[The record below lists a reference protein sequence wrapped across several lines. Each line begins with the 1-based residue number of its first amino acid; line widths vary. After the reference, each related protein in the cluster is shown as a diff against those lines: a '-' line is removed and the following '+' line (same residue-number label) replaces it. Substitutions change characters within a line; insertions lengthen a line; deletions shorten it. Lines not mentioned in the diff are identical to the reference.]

1 MESVQSIS
9 WYVIRTKPCQEER
22 AAENLE
28 YWGIQVLAP
37 RLATKKEESK
47 WKPFFPGYIFA
58 KFDIESKLQK
68 VRFTRGVAQ
77 VVSFGGVPAVIQD
90 EIIVSIR
97 QRSDEKGIIHP
108 PSALKRGD
116 VLI

>member
-58 KFDIESKLQK
+58 KFDIESKLLDLQNQTQSLSRT
-68 VRFTRGVAQ
+68 VNGVLDART
-77 VVSFGGVPAVIQD
+77 VTASDPTLVSAAAGSSGVTSG
-90 EIIVSIR
+90 VS
-97 QRSDEKGIIHP
+97 S
-108 PSALKRGD
+108 SLKS
-116 VLI
+116 